1 MRRKLVK
8 SLVYA
13 MREAENVYLER
24 PDFAMKDKIYDI
36 VATIKLTKA
45 ENILF
50 YNDCN
55 ALGI

>member
-1 MRRKLVK
+1 MRKKLIM

-13 MREAENVYLER
+13 CREAENVYLER
-24 PDFAMKDKIYDI
+24 PDFVIKGKIYNI
-36 VATIKLTKA
+36 VANAKLTKA

-50 YNDCN
+50 YNECN